1 MGKKQCPPPDNRR
14 GGHKTITGATS
25 EAGTAYPF
33 GAPKLIPR
41 FSGVRVTRSLVLYVC
56 FVDRCLSFCPLSFD
70 HYVVCSSTIYGF

>member
-1 MGKKQCPPPDNRR
+1 MPPPDNRR

-56 FVDRCLSFCPLSFD
+56 FVDCYVGCLYPFSRCAYC
-70 HYVVCSSTIYGF
+70 